1 MKTAKT
7 GDTVQVHYKGTF
19 TNGIQFDSSEGREP
33 LEFQLGAGMVIQGF
47 DDAVTGMGIGE
58 KKQVLLPAAEAYGE
72 ADPNLLF
79 TFPRTDLPQDME
91 IQLGDLLNMHS
102 DGNGQEVQV
111 VVTELTD
118 ETITVDANHEMS
130 GKDLVFDLELVAISA

>member
-1 MKTAKT
+1 MTTAKK

-19 TNGIQFDSSEGREP
+19 TDGVQFDSSEGREP

-72 ADPNLLF
+72 ADPGLVF
-79 TFPRTDLPQDME
+79 TFPRADLPQDME

>member
-91 IQLGDLLNMHS
+91 IQLGDLLNMHA

-118 ETITVDANHEMS
+118 ETITVDANHEMA
-130 GKDLVFDLELVAISA
+130 GKDLIFDLELMAISA